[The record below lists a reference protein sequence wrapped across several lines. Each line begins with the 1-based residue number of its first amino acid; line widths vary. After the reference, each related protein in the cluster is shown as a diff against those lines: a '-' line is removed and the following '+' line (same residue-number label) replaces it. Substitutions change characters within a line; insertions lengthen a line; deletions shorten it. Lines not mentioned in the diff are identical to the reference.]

1 MTRYEHTQIGHV
13 IIWSLLAIILIA
25 SGGLIGSPSHREPPV
40 VVSIILLVCL
50 VLFYRLRITIE
61 DETLRASFGPGIIR
75 KRVRLAEIV
84 GCEPIRIRWW
94 YGWGIHLTPY
104 GWLYN
109 VSGFDAVAITLR
121 DGRKFAL
128 GTDDPHGLVDA
139 IRRYQHAFRAAELV
153 LSDRW
158 TTRSRKSEAFI
169 SPIRGTNVTRRKF
182 AHHLL
187 RARRGKCRSAFVEI
201 RFA

>member
-1 MTRYEHTQIGHV
+1 GENASRRRASVTRYEHTQIGHV

-25 SGGLIGSPSHREPPV
+25 SELIGSPLHREPPV
-40 VVSIILLVCL
+40 VISIILLVCL

-84 GCEPIRIRWW
+84 GCEPVRIRWW

-109 VSGFDAVAITLR
+109 VSGFDAVAITLG
-121 DGRKFAL
+121 DGRNFAF
-128 GTDDPHGLVDA
+128 GTDDPYGLVDA
-139 IRRYQHAFRAAELV
+139 IRR
-153 LSDRW
+153 
-158 TTRSRKSEAFI
+158 
-169 SPIRGTNVTRRKF
+169 
-182 AHHLL
+182 
-187 RARRGKCRSAFVEI
+187 
-201 RFA
+201 

>member
-1 MTRYEHTQIGHV
+1 MTRYEHTQISHV

-25 SGGLIGSPSHREPPV
+25 SGGLIRSPFHREPSV
-40 VVSIILLVCL
+40 IVSIILLVCL

-61 DETLRASFGPGIIR
+61 NETLWASFGPGIIR

-94 YGWGIHLTPY
+94 YGWGIHLTPC

-128 GTDDPHGLVDA
+128 GTDDSGGLVVA
-139 IRRYQHAFRAAELV
+139 IKRYTNTHL
-153 LSDRW
+153 
-158 TTRSRKSEAFI
+158 TR
-169 SPIRGTNVTRRKF
+169 G
-182 AHHLL
+182 
-187 RARRGKCRSAFVEI
+187 
-201 RFA
+201 